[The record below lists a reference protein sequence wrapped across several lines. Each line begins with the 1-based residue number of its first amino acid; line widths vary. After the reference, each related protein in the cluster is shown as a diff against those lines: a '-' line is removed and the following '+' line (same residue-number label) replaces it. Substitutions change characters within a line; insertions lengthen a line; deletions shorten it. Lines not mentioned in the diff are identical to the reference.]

1 MAKISIENYREQQWK
16 IQQKSMQEM
25 EKTVERVLSGKVSE
39 DIIEDVAYG
48 LVQQY
53 GDAAASVACEFYD
66 TLAENAGANV
76 PDAEAAEPAGYDD
89 VRNVVQSRPVT
100 ESPGAVGRFVKQA
113 AEETMLQNCKRD
125 HGEFAWVPSPGAKCA
140 FCIMVASNGW
150 RKIRSS
156 DHAEHLHHNCKCE
169 YVVRFDETTEV
180 DGYEPEK
187 LKEIYDNAEGT
198 KWQEKLRSMQR
209 EKYEEYKDEI
219 NARRGEV
226 FRIKRK
232 KSLNE
237 QLQFTYNGD
246 TSFIPKHT
254 IIQDFHVIA
263 GRDSNTE
270 LRIAKTLADKYHNQ
284 PTDWNKMVG
293 KIESDKY
300 VFDIHWYEDEKGVMH
315 EPKIKYMKE
324 RSK

>member
-1 MAKISIENYREQQWK
+1 
-16 IQQKSMQEM
+16 M

-66 TLAENAGANV
+66 TLAKNAGANV

-113 AEETMLQNCKRD
+113 AEETILQNCKRD
-125 HGEFAWVPSPGAKCA
+125 HGEFAWVPSPGSKCA

-198 KWQEKLRSMQR
+198 TWQEKLRSMER
-209 EKYEEYKDEI
+209 GIYAEKKDMA
-219 NARRGEV
+219 NAQ
-226 FRIKRK
+226 KRK
-232 KSLNE
+232 KYVHRKVANPKKGAKMLIE
-237 QLQFTYNGD
+237 MDLQFFAEKDIKKQESGSLRHAIMRYERLINEHQDKINHPEEYISNWDEYTEQHKNGL
-246 TSFIPKHT
+246 IKH
-254 IIQDFHVIA
+254 
-263 GRDSNTE
+263 
-270 LRIAKTLADKYHNQ
+270 
-284 PTDWNKMVG
+284 WNKEIYNFQQSIRNRV
-293 KIESDKY
+293 
-300 VFDIHWYEDEKGVMH
+300 DEL
-315 EPKIKYMKE
+315 KE
-324 RSK
+324 RGEYDERGQQKQ

>member
-1 MAKISIENYREQQWK
+1 MAKISIENYREKQWK

-89 VRNVVQSRPVT
+89 VRNVVQS
-100 ESPGAVGRFVKQA
+100 
-113 AEETMLQNCKRD
+113 
-125 HGEFAWVPSPGAKCA
+125 PSPGTKCA

>member
-16 IQQKSMQEM
+16 IQQKFMQEM

-39 DIIEDVAYG
+39 GIIEDVAYG

-125 HGEFAWVPSPGAKCA
+125 HGEFAWVPSPGSRCA

-156 DHAEHLHHNCKCE
+156 DHAEHLHHNCRCE
-169 YVVRFDETTEV
+169 YVVRFDGATEIE
-180 DGYEPEK
+180 GYDPQGYKLLYDVSEGRNSDEK
-187 LKEIYDNAEGT
+187 LKSLRKMLNNLIFDKNYNISKNREEILNAI
-198 KWQEKLRSMQR
+198 WLS
-209 EKYEEYKDEI
+209 D
-219 NARRGEV
+219 
-226 FRIKRK
+226 
-232 KSLNE
+232 
-237 QLQFTYNGD
+237 TYG
-246 TSFIPKHT
+246 
-254 IIQDFHVIA
+254 
-263 GRDSNTE
+263 
-270 LRIAKTLADKYHNQ
+270 
-284 PTDWNKMVG
+284 G
-293 KIESDKY
+293 K
-300 VFDIHWYEDEKGVMH
+300 
-315 EPKIKYMKE
+315 
-324 RSK
+324 